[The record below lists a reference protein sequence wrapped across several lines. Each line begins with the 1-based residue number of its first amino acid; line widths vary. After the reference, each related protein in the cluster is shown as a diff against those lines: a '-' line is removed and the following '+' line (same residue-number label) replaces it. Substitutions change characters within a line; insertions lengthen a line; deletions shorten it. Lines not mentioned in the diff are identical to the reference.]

1 MSYPEKRILTS
12 HLHLQSGFRLIL
24 LTMVFVYPTRSDAQ
38 EEHHQGG
45 FEITSITFDGNDA
58 LNDGELAAQ
67 LLTQETPGF
76 FNKLLYSI
84 NDRLGRK
91 NEYFDHATFEQD
103 IERLRLFYRDHGFYE
118 TGLDTTLSFNEPK
131 GTVDILIEIQ
141 ERYRSV
147 MDTIIFRGIVGV
159 QDFVYNDIRSAPKI
173 EQGDPFNRMLL
184 EEEIARVRMIL
195 WNAGYA
201 NAVFVQESSWVA
213 RYASTRN
220 CTAVITYERGKY
232 YRFGDIAIEQDL
244 DPPRT
249 DITDDIIL
257 RQLDYTP
264 GSEYRHSFRI
274 SSERNLNRL
283 GIFDRAHIG
292 VRIPE
297 DSDTAL
303 FVPSLVTVRPRDR
316 HEVAPEVILSDENN
330 TFNLGTGIGYTHR
343 NFLGGARTF
352 NTRLRFR
359 TQTIGKFPNYFQI
372 SSDAVANLDLT
383 FEMLQPYIFS
393 NKIKGAWTFSLILD
407 KQKPY
412 RQEIIRNKFGI
423 TDQLATFTT
432 GFLDW
437 TFERVALRANPTLPD
452 SSTDPDV
459 QKQINQLKEAS
470 RSAQFNSIL
479 SFTIQRDKSNDIFSP
494 SDGFIHSATVEE
506 AGLLPLLLKRVQPD
520 LPFTQFY
527 RVTLLGRWYFDL
539 SRERFSI
546 LALKLKGGF
555 EEKYGE
561 SRSDPNR
568 GIPQTHRFYAGGGS
582 SIRGWESREL
592 SASGSP
598 QLGGNLTFEGSAEL
612 RMNVFKSLRDDL
624 LSKIWLVGFADVGNV
639 WAEVGDFQFRQMAIA
654 TGFGFRY
661 DTIFGPFRL
670 DYGFRVYNPTAPRGQ
685 QWITQ
690 RRFFPETFSGGVIH
704 FGIGHSF

>member
-1 MSYPEKRILTS
+1 MSGL
-12 HLHLQSGFRLIL
+12 RLIL
-24 LTMVFVYPTRSDAQ
+24 LAGTFVLPFRSEAQ
-38 EEHHQGG
+38 VEERGG
-45 FEITSITFDGNDA
+45 RFEITSISFSGNDA
-58 LNDGELAAQ
+58 LNDGELTAQ
-67 LLTQETPGF
+67 LVTQETPGF
-76 FNKLLYSI
+76 FNKFLYNI

-103 IERLRLFYRDHGFYE
+103 VERLRLFYRDHGFYDMDV
-118 TGLDTTLSFNEPK
+118 DTALSFDEQE
-131 GTVDILIEIQ
+131 GTVDISIAIREG
-141 ERYRSV
+141 YRSV
-147 MDTIIFRGIVGV
+147 MDTIIYRGIVGV
-159 QDFVYNDIRSAPKI
+159 QDFVHTDIETGQKVSK
-173 EQGDPFNRMLL
+173 GDPFNRVLL

-201 NAVFVQESSWVA
+201 NATFVQESSWVA

-232 YRFGDIAIEQDL
+232 YRFGNIAIEQDL
-244 DPPRT
+244 EPLRD
-249 DITDDIIL
+249 DITDEIIL
-257 RQLDYTP
+257 RQLDYEP
-264 GSEYRHSFRI
+264 GSEYRYSFRVA
-274 SSERNLNRL
+274 SERNLNRL
-283 GIFDRAHIG
+283 GIFDRAHIT
-292 VRIPE
+292 VRIP
-297 DSDTAL
+297 DDKDTAL

-316 HEVAPEVILSDENN
+316 HEVAPEVLLSDENN

-352 NTRLRFR
+352 TTRLRFR

-372 SSDAVANLDLT
+372 SSEAVANLDLT

-393 NKIKGAWTFSLILD
+393 NKVKGAWTFSLILD

-437 TFERVALRANPTLPD
+437 TFERVALKANPSLPD

-459 QKQINQLKEAS
+459 QKQINQLREAS
-470 RSAQFNSIL
+470 RAAQFNSIL

-494 SDGFIHSATVEE
+494 SEGFIHSATFEE
-506 AGLLPLLLKRVQPD
+506 AGLLPLALKRVQPD

-527 RVTLLGRWYFDL
+527 RVSLLGRWYFDL

-546 LALKLKGGF
+546 LGLKLKGGF

-592 SASGSP
+592 SASGNP

-612 RMNVFKSLRDDL
+612 RVNVFKSLRDDL
-624 LSKIWLVGFADVGNV
+624 FSKIWLVGFVDCGNV
-639 WAEVGDFQFRQMAIA
+639 WAEVGDFQIRQMAIA
-654 TGFGFRY
+654 TGIGFRY

-670 DYGFRVYNPTAPRGQ
+670 DYGFRVYNPVAPEGQ